1 MTDPKDLV
9 RDTRFRPGQSG
20 NPAGRPKGSR
30 NKLGNDFID
39 DLYQNWQRNGPAAI
53 ERMFQENPVAYVQ
66 TVSRIIPSKIEVTA
80 GVLDGITD
88 CPSSEF
94 LRQRAA

>member
-30 NKLGNDFID
+30 NKLANDFID
-39 DLYQNWQRNGPAAI
+39 DLY
-53 ERMFQENPVAYVQ
+53 
-66 TVSRIIPSKIEVTA
+66 
-80 GVLDGITD
+80 
-88 CPSSEF
+88 
-94 LRQRAA
+94 